1 MDVNSWGK
9 RVVQTRQIQNLMSIM
24 GTTLCLQGNF
34 QSDSM
39 HINQSKSIT
48 TLRHDMQTLL
58 LCLRGDEELRMRVT
72 ASLALQPGLE
82 DVLHSPA
89 RQTWS

>member
-9 RVVQTRQIQNLMSIM
+9 RAVQTRQIQNLMSIM

-58 LCLRGDEELRMRVT
+58 LCLRGDEELRVRVT
-72 ASLALQPGLE
+72 ASLALQPGQE

-89 RQTWS
+89 RQTRS

>member
-1 MDVNSWGK
+1 MN
-9 RVVQTRQIQNLMSIM
+9 IM

-34 QSDSM
+34 QSESM

-58 LCLRGDEELRMRVT
+58 LCLRGDKELRMRVT
-72 ASLALQPGLE
+72 ASLALQSGQE
-82 DVLHSPA
+82 DVLHSTA